1 MAYEAPT
8 AAEFKARFPEF
19 SVVTDA
25 LVNAAIAEAGEAVG
39 DRWPDAG
46 RLIGHRLYAAHI
58 LAVEGEPERSATIA
72 AAAAAGETASH
83 STRDV
88 SSVRIGDTAWTY
100 GNANASGGASGSGSG
115 SASVENLA
123 ATRYGRQFQ
132 EVRAR
137 YFVGVTTV

>member
-1 MAYEAPT
+1 MAYTAPT

-19 SVVTDA
+19 DA
-25 LVNAAIAEAGEAVG
+25 VSDTLVDAAILEAAEAVG

-58 LAVEGEPERSATIA
+58 LAVEGEPERSAEIA
-72 AAAAAGETASH
+72 AAAAAGEAASH

-100 GNANASGGASGSGSG
+100 GNANGAKQYAT
-115 SASVENLA
+115 SAPVVENLA
-123 ATRYGRQFQ
+123 STRYGRQFQ

>member
-19 SVVTDA
+19 AVVADA
-25 LVNAAIAEAGEAVG
+25 LIDAAIAEAGEAVG

-58 LAVEGEPERSATIA
+58 LAVEGEPERSAEIT

-83 STRDV
+83 SARDV

-100 GNANASGGASGSGSG
+100 GNANGAKQYAT
-115 SASVENLA
+115 SAPIVENLA
-123 ATRYGRQFQ
+123 ATRYGRQFK
-132 EVRAR
+132 EIRAR
-137 YFVGVTTV
+137 YFVGITTV